1 LGDLYIYPPSSAQVF
16 TAQAMARTKKQ
27 AVDKSPAT
35 NVDKQGH
42 VDGCDLSGI
51 ARDWDQD
58 TELKDRLLEGGAVL
72 DPATKPKTEDNKTCQ
87 INDFLL
93 TPILQKM
100 SLLDKR
106 PIPAIDDLRDEVTTL
121 LILSKRTGNDVVSV
135 VEETAQTIK
144 KLLVF
149 VKAKTRRR
157 EVSTATWLK
166 PICMATKVEVNP
178 YRFDTMQSFKTH
190 GMSHIICTSLICL
203 RFVYL

>member
-1 LGDLYIYPPSSAQVF
+1 MGDLYIYVYPQSSAQVF

-27 AVDKSPAT
+27 AVDKSAAT
-35 NVDKQGH
+35 NVDQKGH

-72 DPATKPKTEDNKTCQ
+72 DPATKAKTEDNKNCL

-121 LILSKRTGNDVVSV
+121 LILSKRSGNDVVSV

-166 PICMATKVEVNP
+166 PICMPLKLK
-178 YRFDTMQSFKTH
+178 SI
-190 GMSHIICTSLICL
+190 HIGLTLCNRSKHMECHTSSV
-203 RFVYL
+203 RH